1 MLLGMLYSGVQAKEE
16 AQKLMSDLPTGTVT
30 FLFTDI
36 EGSTQLWEKSPRG
49 MQIALTRHDAVL
61 WEAIEGHGGSVFKT
75 VGDAFCAVFPTAI
88 GALES
93 ALAAQRTLFSEAWGD
108 EIGALRARMALHTGT
123 THERDG
129 DYFGPPVNR
138 VARLLSAGHG
148 GQVLISSSTQE
159 LVRDHLPPQT
169 HLRDLGERRLKD
181 LSRPERIFQL
191 TAPDLPS
198 EFPPLRTLETH
209 TNNLPLQATPLIGR
223 EREVEAVCG
232 LLRSPETRL
241 LTLLGP
247 GGTGK
252 TRVGLQVAADLVD
265 DFEDGVF
272 FVPIAAI
279 TDPTLVAPTIA
290 RVLGLSESGA
300 QPPEELLEGYLRDRQ
315 TLLLLDNLEQV
326 LESASVVERLLSSAA
341 NLKILATSRIP
352 LGLYGEYEFPV
363 PPLSLPDPDSL
374 PPLERLTGYEV
385 VRLFLE
391 RARAVKPGFAL
402 TEENAPAVVE
412 ICGRLDGLPLAIE
425 LAAARI
431 KLLPPQVLLDRL
443 GNRLKILTGGARNLP
458 ERQRTLRNAIEW
470 SYGLLDEGEKML
482 FGRLGVFSSGTT
494 LEAMEAV
501 CDAEGDLPTDIFE
514 GTSSLLDKSLLRQE
528 EGTGGEPRFVMLETI
543 HEFANE
549 KLEESD
555 EADAVSR
562 AHAEYFLALAEEAEP
577 MLWGAEDAAWLDRL
591 DQEHDNMRAALS
603 WAIEHEE
610 ATLAL
615 RVSGALRWFWYMEG
629 YYGEG
634 RRWLEA
640 ALGKNWGAA
649 AAEARARALEGVG
662 WLASSQGD
670 LDRAQAAAKEGLK
683 LSTEAGLGKV
693 IAADLQNVLGDA
705 ARHRGDYEWATELLT
720 ESLEL
725 DRKAGDIRGVAWS
738 LGNLANV
745 SSDRGN
751 YEQAKKLYEEGLAL
765 SRELDGAEL
774 LGAYLIDLGY
784 EYLLE
789 GEPEK
794 AIALNEE
801 AAELYRKRGHRDGLQ
816 FTLDNLG
823 WAALL
828 RGDYERA
835 EALHEESLVLCE
847 ELGNKHIGSESLEGL
862 ACTAGAQEDAERAAK
877 LFGAAE
883 AIRQAAGY
891 QQAPRDRSLR
901 EPYLEAARSRLA
913 EAAWE
918 KAFMEGRAMGMG
930 EAVEYALAKEE
941 EADPLTSPA
950 PEEPSA

>member
-1 MLLGMLYSGVQAKEE
+1 MA
-16 AQKLMSDLPTGTVT
+16 DLPTGTVT

-36 EGSTQLWEKSPRG
+36 EGSTKLWEKSPRG
-49 MQIALTRHDAVL
+49 MQVALTRHDALL
-61 WEAIEGHGGSVFKT
+61 WEAIEGHGGFVFKT
-75 VGDAFCAVFPTAI
+75 VGDAFCAVFPTAL

-93 ALAAQRTLFSEAWGD
+93 ALAAQRSLFSEGWGE

-148 GQVLISSSTQE
+148 GQVLLTSSTQE

-191 TAPDLPS
+191 AAPDLPS

-209 TNNLPLQATPLIGR
+209 TKNLPLQATPLIGR

-232 LLRSPETRL
+232 LLGSPETRL

-252 TRVGLQVAADLVD
+252 TRVGLQVAAELADT
-265 DFEDGVF
+265 FEDGVF

-279 TDPTLVAPTIA
+279 TDPALVAPTIA
-290 RVLGLSESGA
+290 RILGLSEGA
-300 QPPEELLEGYLRDRQ
+300 QTPEELLEGYLRDRQ

-326 LESASVVERLLSSAA
+326 IEAAPVVEKLLSGAA

-374 PPLERLTGYEV
+374 PPLEHLTEYESV
-385 VRLFLE
+385 KLFVE
-391 RARAVKPGFAL
+391 RARAVKPDFVL
-402 TEENAPAVVE
+402 TEENGPAVVE
-412 ICGRLDGLPLAIE
+412 ICKRLDGLPLAIE

-431 KLLPPQVLLDRL
+431 KLLPPRVLLDKL
-443 GNRLKILTGGARNLP
+443 GNRLKLLTGGARNLP

-470 SYGLLDEGEKML
+470 SYGLLDEGEKLL
-482 FGRLGVFSSGTT
+482 FGRLGVFSGGAT
-494 LEAMEAV
+494 LEAIEAV
-501 CDAEGDLPTDIFE
+501 CDTRGDLPTDVFD
-514 GTSSLLDKSLLRQE
+514 GASSLLDKSLLRQE
-528 EGTGGEPRFVMLETI
+528 EGAAGEPRFAMLETI
-543 HEFANE
+543 HEFASVM
-549 KLEESD
+549 LEESGEV
-555 EADAVSR
+555 EAVRR

-591 DQEHDNMRAALS
+591 QQEHDNMRAALS

-615 RVSGALRWFWYMEG
+615 RVGGALRWFWYMEG

-683 LSTEAGLGKV
+683 LSTEAGLDKV
-693 IAADLQNVLGDA
+693 VVADFQNVLGDA
-705 ARHRGDYEWATELLT
+705 ARHRGDYERATELL
-720 ESLEL
+720 EKSLAHHRAVE
-725 DRKAGDIRGVAWS
+725 DTRGVAWS
-738 LGNLANV
+738 LGDLANV
-745 SSDRGN
+745 SSDRGS
-751 YEQAKKLYEEGLAL
+751 YERARALYEEGLVL
-765 SRELDGAEL
+765 SRELGGAEL
-774 LGAYLIDLGY
+774 LGAFLISLGD

-789 GEPEK
+789 GDPER
-794 AIALNEE
+794 ATELNEE
-801 AAELYRKRGHRDGLQ
+801 AAKLYRGRGRKGVLQ
-816 FTLDNLG
+816 AALNNLG
-823 WAALL
+823 WSALIK
-828 RGDYERA
+828 GDHRKA
-835 EALHEESLVLCE
+835 EVLHEECLVLCR
-847 ELGNKHIGSESLEGL
+847 ELGDRLTASESIEGF
-862 ACTAGAQEDAERAAK
+862 ACAAGAGGAAERAAR

-883 AIRQAAGY
+883 GLREAAGN
-891 QQAPRDRSLR
+891 QQATRAHSLR
-901 EPYLEAARSRLA
+901 EPYLAAARALVS
-913 EAAWE
+913 EAAWSAAWE
-918 KAFMEGRAMGMG
+918 EGRSMEFD
-930 EAVEYALAKEE
+930 EAIVYALE
-941 EADPLTSPA
+941 DHRG
-950 PEEPSA
+950 

>member
-1 MLLGMLYSGVQAKEE
+1 MA
-16 AQKLMSDLPTGTVT
+16 DLPTGTVT

-36 EGSTQLWEKSPRG
+36 EGSTKLWEKSPKG
-49 MQIALTRHDAVL
+49 MQIALTRHDTIL

-75 VGDAFCAVFPTAI
+75 VGDAFCAVFPTAL

-93 ALAAQRTLFSEAWGD
+93 ALAAQRGLFSEAWGE
-108 EIGALRARMALHTGT
+108 EIGAVRARMALHTGT
-123 THERDG
+123 TPERDG

-148 GQVLISSSTQE
+148 GQILLSSSTQE
-159 LVRDHLPPQT
+159 LVRDHLPPKT
-169 HLRDLGERRLKD
+169 HLRDLGDRRLKD

-198 EFPPLRTLETH
+198 EFPPLRTPETQ

-252 TRVGLQVAADLVD
+252 TRVGLQVAAELVD

-272 FVPIAAI
+272 IVPIAAI

-290 RVLGLSESGA
+290 RVLGLSQGGA
-300 QPPEELLEGYLRDRQ
+300 RQAEELLEGYLRDRQ
-315 TLLLLDNLEQV
+315 ALLLLDNVEQV
-326 LESASVVERLLSSAA
+326 LEAVPVVDRLLSTAA
-341 NLKILATSRIP
+341 GLKILATSRTP
-352 LGLYGEYEFPV
+352 LGLYGEYEFPI
-363 PPLSLPDPDSL
+363 PPLSLPDPESL
-374 PPLERLTGYEV
+374 PPLENLTEYEA
-385 VRLFLE
+385 VRLFVE
-391 RARAVKPGFAL
+391 RARAVRPDFSLA
-402 TEENAPAVVE
+402 EDNAFAVVE

-470 SYGLLDEGEKML
+470 SYGLFDEGEKML

-501 CDAEGDLPTDIFE
+501 CDDEGDLPTDIFE

-640 ALGKNWGAA
+640 ALGKDWGAA

-693 IAADLQNVLGDA
+693 IVANFQNVLGDT
-705 ARHRGDYEWATELLT
+705 ARHRGDYERAAKLL
-720 ESLEL
+720 EKSLAL
-725 DRKAGDIRGVAWS
+725 HRAVKDTRGVALS
-738 LGNLANV
+738 LGDLANV
-745 SSDRGN
+745 SSDRGS
-751 YEQAKKLYEEGLAL
+751 YERARALYEEGLVLA
-765 SRELDGAEL
+765 RELGGAEL
-774 LGAYLIDLGY
+774 LGAYLISLGD

-789 GEPEK
+789 GNPER
-794 AIALNEE
+794 ATELNEE
-801 AAELYRKRGHRDGLQ
+801 AAELYRGRGRKGVLQ
-816 FTLDNLG
+816 VALNNLG
-823 WAALL
+823 WSALI
-828 RGDYERA
+828 RGDHRKA
-835 EALHEESLVLCE
+835 EALHEECLVLCR
-847 ELGNKHIGSESLEGL
+847 ELGDKLIGAESIEGF
-862 ACTAGAQEDAERAAK
+862 ACAAGAGGAAR

-883 AIRQAAGY
+883 ALREAAGF
-891 QQAPRDRSLR
+891 QQAPRARSLR
-901 EPYLEAARSRLA
+901 EPYLAAARSQVGETA
-913 EAAWE
+913 WVEAWE
-918 KAFMEGRAMGMG
+918 EGRSMTFE
-930 EAVEYALAKEE
+930 EAIAYALEKC
-941 EADPLTSPA
+941 ADYR
-950 PEEPSA
+950 SA

>member
-1 MLLGMLYSGVQAKEE
+1 MLLGVLYSGVQAKEDS
-16 AQKLMSDLPTGTVT
+16 KK
-30 FLFTDI
+30 
-36 EGSTQLWEKSPRG
+36 LWEKSPRD
-49 MQIALTRHDAVL
+49 MQVALTRHDALL
-61 WEAIEGHGGSVFKT
+61 WEAIEGHGGFVFKT
-75 VGDAFCAVFPTAI
+75 VGDAFCAVFPTAL
-88 GALES
+88 GALEA
-93 ALAAQRTLFSEAWGD
+93 ALAAQRGLFSEAWG
-108 EIGALRARMALHTGT
+108 EEVGAIRTRMALHTGT

-148 GQVLISSSTQE
+148 GQVLLSSSTQE

-198 EFPPLRTLETH
+198 EFPPLKTLETH

-223 EREVEAVCG
+223 EREVEAVCE

-252 TRVGLQVAADLVD
+252 TRVGLQVAAELVD
-265 DFEDGVF
+265 DFDDGVF
-272 FVPIAAI
+272 FAPIAAI

-290 RVLGLSESGA
+290 RVLGLSQGGA
-300 QPPEELLEGYLRDRQ
+300 RQAEELLEGYLRDRQ
-315 TLLLLDNLEQV
+315 TLLLLENLEQV
-326 LESASVVERLLSSAA
+326 LEAAPVVDRLLSTAA
-341 NLKILATSRIP
+341 GLKILATSRTP
-352 LGLYGEYEFPV
+352 LGLYGEYEFPP
-363 PPLSLPDPDSL
+363 PPLSFPVPKSL
-374 PPLERLTGYEV
+374 PPLENLTEYEA
-385 VRLFLE
+385 VRLFVE
-391 RARAVKPGFAL
+391 RARAVRPNFSLA
-402 TEENAPAVVE
+402 EDNAPAVVE
-412 ICGRLDGLPLAIE
+412 ICERLDGLPLAIE

-431 KLLPPQVLLDRL
+431 KLLSPQVLLDRL

-482 FGRLGVFSSGTT
+482 FGRLGVFSSGAT

-501 CDAEGDLPTDIFE
+501 CDAEGDLPTDVFE
-514 GTSSLLDKSLLRQE
+514 GASSLLDKSLLRQE
-528 EGTGGEPRFVMLETI
+528 EGTGGEPRFGMLETI

-549 KLEESD
+549 KLEESG

-591 DQEHDNMRAALS
+591 AQEHDNMRAGLS

-640 ALGKNWGAA
+640 ALGMDWEAA
-649 AAEARARALEGVG
+649 AVEVRARALEGVG

-683 LSTEAGLGKV
+683 LSTEAGLGEV
-693 IAADLQNVLGDA
+693 IAADLQNVLGDT
-705 ARHRGDYEWATELLT
+705 ARHRGDYERAAKLL
-720 ESLEL
+720 EKSLARHRAVK
-725 DRKAGDIRGVAWS
+725 DTRGVALS
-738 LGNLANV
+738 LGDLANV
-745 SSDRGN
+745 SSDRGS
-751 YEQAKKLYEEGLAL
+751 YERARALYEEGLVLA
-765 SRELDGAEL
+765 RELGGAEL
-774 LGAYLIDLGY
+774 LGAYLISLGD

-789 GEPEK
+789 GNPER
-794 AIALNEE
+794 ATELNEE
-801 AAELYRKRGHRDGLQ
+801 AAELYRGRGRKGVLQ
-816 FTLDNLG
+816 IALNNLG
-823 WAALL
+823 WSALIS
-828 RGDYERA
+828 GDHQKA
-835 EALHEESLVLCE
+835 EALHEESLLLCR
-847 ELGNKHIGSESLEGL
+847 ELGDKLIGSESIEGF
-862 ACTAGAQEDAERAAK
+862 ACAAGAGGAAERAAR

-883 AIRQAAGY
+883 ALREAAGN
-891 QQAPRDRSLR
+891 QQATRAHSLR
-901 EPYLEAARSRLA
+901 EPYLAAARALVS
-913 EAAWE
+913 EAAWSAAWE
-918 KAFMEGRAMGMG
+918 EGRSMEFD
-930 EAVEYALAKEE
+930 EAIVYALE
-941 EADPLTSPA
+941 DHRG
-950 PEEPSA
+950 